1 MNKGNSRG
9 GVERRPKRKKKP
21 TAQVPSF
28 YTFRQ
33 AALCDQPLAR
43 QMLRDD
49 PAWLA
54 ATNSLGET
62 ALHDLVI
69 EDHQKAVRFLLEL
82 GAEVDSRD
90 AFQATPLIHA
100 AQLGY
105 HNMAALLMEHGA
117 DIHARDDEEETALF
131 KAASGGYG
139 EICELLLNAGADG
152 QARNSIEQTV
162 LEVALPRKQA
172 QIAKILEKRG

>member
-1 MNKGNSRG
+1 MR
-9 GVERRPKRKKKP
+9 
-21 TAQVPSF
+21 
-28 YTFRQ
+28 
-33 AALCDQPLAR
+33 AALFDQPLAR

-49 PAWLA
+49 PAWLT

-69 EDHQKAVRFLLEL
+69 ENHVEAVRFLLEL

-117 DIHARDDEEETALF
+117 DVHARDDEEETALF
-131 KAASGGYG
+131 KAARGGHV
-139 EICELLLNAGADG
+139 EICELLLSAGADV
-152 QARNSIEQTV
+152 QTQNFMEQTV
-162 LEVALPRKQA
+162 LEVALPRKFA